1 LTALAVAP
9 RSAIRLVTQTEKRTF
24 MSSNGT
30 LACCSFLQEQ
40 PDFLK
45 EAVTGGLVLQEEMI
59 LSWHLEY
66 DWESPV
72 WRHLWRGLAR
82 ENTLI
87 RYDARGNGLSD
98 WEVDDISLDAWVSD
112 VETVV
117 DAIGLERFPLVG
129 ISQGSA
135 ISIAYAVRHPERV
148 SHLILYGGF
157 ALGANKCSGADKA
170 QRQAMVTL
178 MRLGWGLAIKPTSTS
193 KRITATW
200 KALNGMLSSFRPR
213 IALADI
219 SAICVTFPS
228 TGISPDARSVGS
240 DFPSRREAG
249 TRKFARNQSVGS
261 QIVAPAAGRSATG
274 LLDSSIRSAAQRS
287 YRPAVEPCRLSGA
300 WPETW
305 SRLNPTIS
313 DGP

>member
-82 ENTLI
+82 ENTRI

-117 DAIGLERFPLVG
+117 DAIGLERFPLLG

-148 SHLILYGGF
+148 SISF
-157 ALGANKCSGADKA
+157 STVALRWVRTSARAP
-170 QRQAMVTL
+170 
-178 MRLGWGLAIKPTSTS
+178 IKPNA
-193 KRITATW
+193 KQW
-200 KALNGMLSSFRPR
+200 
-213 IALADI
+213 
-219 SAICVTFPS
+219 
-228 TGISPDARSVGS
+228 
-240 DFPSRREAG
+240 
-249 TRKFARNQSVGS
+249 
-261 QIVAPAAGRSATG
+261 
-274 LLDSSIRSAAQRS
+274 
-287 YRPAVEPCRLSGA
+287 
-300 WPETW
+300 
-305 SRLNPTIS
+305 
-313 DGP
+313 

>member
-98 WEVDDISLDAWVSD
+98 WGVHDISLDAWVSD

-117 DAIGLERFPLVG
+117 DAIGLERFPLLG

-178 MRLGWGLAIKPTSTS
+178 MRLGWGLDNSA
-193 KRITATW
+193 
-200 KALNGMLSSFRPR
+200 FRQMFASMFIPEGTKEQSDWFNELHR
-213 IALADI
+213 K
-219 SAICVTFPS
+219 T
-228 TGISPDARSVGS
+228 TSPDWLAIL
-240 DFPSRREAG
+240 
-249 TRKFARNQSVGS
+249 T
-261 QIVAPAAGRSATG
+261 GRPISTFEIYCHESPHP
-274 LLDSSIRSAAQRS
+274 LL
-287 YRPAVEPCRLSGA
+287 
-300 WPETW
+300 
-305 SRLNPTIS
+305 
-313 DGP
+313 

>member
-1 LTALAVAP
+1 
-9 RSAIRLVTQTEKRTF
+9 
-24 MSSNGT
+24 M
-30 LACCSFLQEQ
+30 
-40 PDFLK
+40 
-45 EAVTGGLVLQEEMI
+45 LQEEMI

-117 DAIGLERFPLVG
+117 DAIGLERFPLLG

-178 MRLGWGLAIKPTSTS
+178 MRLGWGLDNSA
-193 KRITATW
+193 
-200 KALNGMLSSFRPR
+200 FRQMFASMFIPEGTKEQSVWFNKLHR
-213 IALADI
+213 K
-219 SAICVTFPS
+219 T
-228 TGISPDARSVGS
+228 TSPDWLAIL
-240 DFPSRREAG
+240 
-249 TRKFARNQSVGS
+249 T
-261 QIVAPAAGRSATG
+261 GRPISTFEIYCHESPHP
-274 LLDSSIRSAAQRS
+274 LL
-287 YRPAVEPCRLSGA
+287 
-300 WPETW
+300 
-305 SRLNPTIS
+305 
-313 DGP
+313 